1 MVMAHVFMGEPYVIV
16 YMDTLGMDV
25 RFHQLDQLQL
35 IHVMVTLFAMAM
47 VLVLRVERYVIVYMD
62 ILGMDVKFHHT
73 TTQQQKN
80 QVCIHVST
88 KF

>member
-1 MVMAHVFMGEPYVIV
+1 M
-16 YMDTLGMDV
+16 L
-25 RFHQLDQLQL
+25 
-35 IHVMVTLFAMAM
+35 TLFAMAM

-80 QVCIHVST
+80 QVCIHVSA

>member
-1 MVMAHVFMGEPYVIV
+1 MAMVLVLREEQYVIV
-16 YMDTLGMDV
+16 YMDILGMDV
-25 RFHQLDQLQL
+25 RFHQPIQL
-35 IHVMVTLFAMAM
+35 IHVMITLFAMDM
-47 VLVLRVERYVIVYMD
+47 VLVLRGQQYVIVYMD

>member
-1 MVMAHVFMGEPYVIV
+1 MAMVFVLTREQYVIV
-16 YMDTLGMDV
+16 CMDILGMDV

-47 VLVLRVERYVIVYMD
+47 VLVLRVELYVIVYMD
-62 ILGMDVKFHHT
+62 ILGMDVRFHHT
-73 TTQQQKN
+73 TTQQRKN